1 MHGNRAMY
9 SNGWIA
15 AQRTGLLPWAYT
27 FSTNGGPLPWELYDL
42 AHDYSEAKNLAKTNP
57 DKLRELE
64 QLFDVE
70 AEKNKVFP
78 IDPRINGRAHQNP
91 PPPGGRAFYTFYPGA
106 THLYGALSPPTM
118 NRSHS
123 FTAYVDVPA
132 GGSDGVLV
140 AEGSSAAGYSLY
152 IKDGRPAYT
161 YNYFR
166 REITTISAKD
176 PLPPGRAII
185 KLDFVYD
192 GGGLGKGATITL
204 TVNGKKEAEA
214 RLQHTVPRAYSFEET
229 FDVGEDSAS
238 PVGPYQAPFAFTG
251 KLEKLEVR
259 TGPPPVL
266 SQAEQQREREAAQQM
281 REIDN

>member
-1 MHGNRAMY
+1 
-9 SNGWIA
+9 
-15 AQRTGLLPWAYT
+15 
-27 FSTNGGPLPWELYDL
+27 
-42 AHDYSEAKNLAKTNP
+42 
-57 DKLRELE
+57 
-64 QLFDVE
+64 
-70 AEKNKVFP
+70 
-78 IDPRINGRAHQNP
+78 
-91 PPPGGRAFYTFYPGA
+91 
-106 THLYGALSPPTM
+106 M

-192 GGGLGKGATITL
+192 GGGLGKCATITL